1 MYQTDVQSTLLD
13 HKKRSSGLLHK
24 LEISFISKKKKIQII
39 KLCHN
44 CLIISLSNT
53 VAIKFDMI

>member
-24 LEISFISKKKKIQII
+24 LEISLILKKKIQII

-44 CLIISLSNT
+44 CLIISLPNT